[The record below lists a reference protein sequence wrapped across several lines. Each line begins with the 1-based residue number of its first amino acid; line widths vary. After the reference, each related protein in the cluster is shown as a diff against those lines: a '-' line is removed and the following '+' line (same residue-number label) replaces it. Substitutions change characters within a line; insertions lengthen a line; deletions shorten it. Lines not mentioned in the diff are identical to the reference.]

1 MNNKNKGKIL
11 WLTRTSLYI
20 APSIVSQAAT
30 APLGNTLITGSI
42 VNMMLIVSV
51 ITCGL
56 ASGLSVAVCS
66 QIFATLL
73 GIGPQMPP
81 LIPFIIAGN
90 VTIILIWHFV
100 CKMKFRNEHIARVVA
115 LAIGAVGKFLVLY
128 FGVTKIAAP
137 LILNLPPAAPVYVMF
152 SFPQLITASIGGAL
166 ATAII
171 PTLKKVIGER
181 QE

>member
-1 MNNKNKGKIL
+1 MDNKSKGKIL
-11 WLTRTSLYI
+11 WLTRTSFFI
-20 APSIVSQAAT
+20 ALLIVSQAAT

-42 VNMMLIVSV
+42 VNMILIVSA
-51 ITCGL
+51 IACGL

-90 VTIILIWHFV
+90 ATIVLIWHFV
-100 CKMKFRNEHIARVVA
+100 CKAKFGNEHVVRIVA
-115 LAIGAVGKFLVLY
+115 LAVGAAGKFLVLY
-128 FGVTKIAAP
+128 FGITKIAAP
-137 LILNLPPAAPVYVMF
+137 LILNLPPAAPVYAMF

-166 ATAII
+166 AAAII
-171 PTLKKVIGER
+171 PVLKKVFDGKRE
-181 QE
+181 